1 MVSSEG
7 ETRQA
12 VVSLVRLSTE
22 LEGARSTAATRI
34 DQLAYIQGVIT
45 ASELVDRVRRRYGV
59 Q

>member
-22 LEGARSTAATRI
+22 VEGSRSTAATRI

-59 Q
+59 R

>member
-1 MVSSEG
+1 MVSSRD

-12 VVSLVRLSTE
+12 VVSLVRHSTE
-22 LEGARSTAATRI
+22 LAGSRSTAATRI